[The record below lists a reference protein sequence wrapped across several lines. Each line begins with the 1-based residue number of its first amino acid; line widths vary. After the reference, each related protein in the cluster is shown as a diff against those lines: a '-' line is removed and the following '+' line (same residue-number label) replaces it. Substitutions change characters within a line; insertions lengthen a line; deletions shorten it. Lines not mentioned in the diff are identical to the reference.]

1 MKSFLIVIGILMLAG
16 ADVVFAAV
24 DHNTTRSN
32 RHTSIG
38 DANLGSDA
46 SGQSGAMRKKRIG
59 KRKCIKNG
67 GTFYEF
73 ASGNKACVP
82 ASKKA
87 SAPPYVD
94 TLVLRAS
101 AKKRCWRDGGVWV
114 TTSTGSICY
123 RRLKAEPAS
132 F

>member
-1 MKSFLIVIGILMLAG
+1 MKSFLITIVILMFVG
-16 ADVVFAAV
+16 GDVVFAAI

-73 ASGNKACVP
+73 SSGNKVCIP
-82 ASKKA
+82 ARKKV
-87 SAPPYVD
+87 SANPYID

-101 AKKRCWRDGGVWV
+101 KKKRCWRDGGVWV
-114 TTSTGSICY
+114 TNSTGSICY
-123 RRLKAEPAS
+123 RKLKADPARL
-132 F
+132 